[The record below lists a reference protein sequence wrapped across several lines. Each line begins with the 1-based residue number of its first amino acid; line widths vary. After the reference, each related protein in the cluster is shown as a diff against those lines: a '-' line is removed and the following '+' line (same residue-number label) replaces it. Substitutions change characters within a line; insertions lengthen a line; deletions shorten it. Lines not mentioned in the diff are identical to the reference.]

1 MHRGLQYRPD
11 IEGLRAVAIL
21 LVVAAHAHVPGL
33 AGGFIGVDVFFVLSG
48 YLISSLLRQ
57 EMEST
62 GRIDFMAFYARRLRR
77 LGPALVTVVA
87 VTCAMALAVLPPV
100 ELRGQLAS
108 AGTALAWVSNIYFT
122 FAGHGYFDA
131 TSENNLF
138 LHTWSLGVEEQFY
151 LAWPLLMLL
160 AFKRQTLVMCA
171 ILIASLIAC
180 IYVTSKNQNFAFY
193 MTPTRA
199 WQFAF
204 GALMV
209 GRKLPA
215 IAGVVGLGLILCS
228 SLVFDS
234 STTYPGLQALAP
246 TLGAAM
252 ILASEGRV
260 SSFLAIGPL
269 QAIGR
274 VSYSW
279 YLWHWPVLLLGPKLL
294 PFTEGSQFV
303 LVIVSFALAVL
314 TCRFVEQP
322 IRTNLRIIQPP
333 RKFVLASMAALLA
346 FSAGAYT
353 WMRQLPAPISQS
365 QQYAL
370 PSIYSM
376 GCDSY
381 FHDDKVVPCGFGN
394 PAAKRTAVVLGDSIA
409 LQWFPALESIYT
421 RDGWKLIAIT
431 KSGCPMVDEPVY
443 NPRIKRR
450 FTECESWRNQ
460 AIQTVVTIK
469 PDLLITGS
477 NHWYDFSEEQWH
489 LGTKRVLTR
498 LTEAS
503 ARVVLLA
510 STPRAPFN
518 GPSCLSGGD
527 ASACSGP
534 EQPTNRGDIER
545 LQVLAASE
553 AGVEV
558 LQPSELV
565 CPKGVCSAMSG
576 NIPVFRDEQHL
587 TVAFALSKAP
597 ELERLLGKREGV
609 TSKLQSPTA
618 H

>member
-48 YLISSLLRQ
+48 YLISSLLRK
-57 EMEST
+57 ELEST

-87 VTCAMALAVLPPV
+87 VTCVMALAVLPPV

-122 FAGHGYFDA
+122 FSGHGYFDA
-131 TSENNLF
+131 TSETNLF

-180 IYVTSKNQNFAFY
+180 IYVTSKNPNFAFY

-209 GRKLPA
+209 GRKFPA
-215 IAGVVGLGLILCS
+215 IAGVVGLGLILGS

-269 QAIGR
+269 QSIGR

-279 YLWHWPVLLLGPKLL
+279 YLWHWPVLLLGPALL
-294 PFTEGSQFV
+294 PSTPWRQAA
-303 LVIVSFALAVL
+303 LVATSFALAA
-314 TCRFVEQP
+314 CSFHFIERP
-322 IRTNLRIIQPP
+322 IRRNTRIIQPP
-333 RKFVLASMAALLA
+333 RTFVLGSIAALLA
-346 FSAGAYT
+346 GSAVAHA
-353 WMRQLPAPISQS
+353 WMGTLPRQNSEPMTFELPDV
-365 QQYAL
+365 YKK
-370 PSIYSM
+370 

-381 FHDDKVVPCGFGN
+381 YENADVVPCEFGD
-394 PAAKRTAVVLGDSIA
+394 PASTKTAVIFGDSIA
-409 LQWFPALESIYT
+409 MQWFPAMQAAFTSN
-421 RDGWKLIAIT
+421 GWKLVAIT
-431 KSGCPMVDEPVY
+431 KSACPMVDAPVY
-443 NPRIKRR
+443 NKRIRR
-450 FTECESWRNQ
+450 EYTECEQWRNDS
-460 AIQTVVTIK
+460 IQRIAQMH
-469 PDLLITGS
+469 PDLVVAGS
-477 NHWYDFSEEQWH
+477 SHWYEFSDSQWRD
-489 LGTKRVLTR
+489 GTESVFKKLS
-498 LTEAS
+498 AS
-503 ARVVLLA
+503 APTTIMIA
-510 STPRAPFN
+510 STPKTPFN
-518 GPSCLSGGD
+518 GPSCLESDNLGACKGKEEPSD
-527 ASACSGP
+527 RERIEELRSDSA
-534 EQPTNRGDIER
+534 R
-545 LQVLAASE
+545 LT
-553 AGVEV
+553 GVHV
-558 LQPSELV
+558 IDMSDVV
-565 CPKGVCSAMSG
+565 CPNGLCNAEIDG
-576 NIPVFRDEQHL
+576 IPVFRDTQHL
-587 TVAFALSKAP
+587 TPAFVRA
-597 ELERLLGKREGV
+597 R
-609 TSKLQSPTA
+609 A
-618 H
+618 HILIARMSVGLKSNKN